1 MDGVRDGMFLK
12 KSNQIISDPGKILWA
27 VTDEK
32 LVAHDF
38 FLVTICMDEN
48 QRKEK
53 ICILENTSWKAL
65 AYGIYARLV
74 DVSEIERVSAANE

>member
-12 KSNQIISDPGKILWA
+12 DSNQIISYPGKILWA

-53 ICILENTSWKAL
+53 NIFISILKSL
-65 AYGIYARLV
+65 FVLGL
-74 DVSEIERVSAANE
+74 

>member
-12 KSNQIISDPGKILWA
+12 DSNQIISYPGKILWA

-53 ICILENTSWKAL
+53 IYI
-65 AYGIYARLV
+65 
-74 DVSEIERVSAANE
+74 

>member
-53 ICILENTSWKAL
+53 IYIFIIDTGVLLENIPLVTFIKTTS
-65 AYGIYARLV
+65 GT
-74 DVSEIERVSAANE
+74 RVVYFP

>member
-12 KSNQIISDPGKILWA
+12 DSNQIISYPGKILWA

-48 QRKEK
+48 KRKEK
-53 ICILENTSWKAL
+53 I
-65 AYGIYARLV
+65 YIYIYPKRLFV
-74 DVSEIERVSAANE
+74 LGL

>member
-12 KSNQIISDPGKILWA
+12 ESNQIISYPGKILWA

-48 QRKEK
+48 QQKEK
-53 ICILENTSWKAL
+53 NIYISQLFLEPEWAL
-65 AYGIYARLV
+65 
-74 DVSEIERVSAANE
+74 SQ

>member
-12 KSNQIISDPGKILWA
+12 DSNQIISYPGKILWA

-53 ICILENTSWKAL
+53 NIFISILK
-65 AYGIYARLV
+65 RLFV
-74 DVSEIERVSAANE
+74 LGL

>member
-12 KSNQIISDPGKILWA
+12 DSNQIISYPGKILWA

-38 FLVTICMDEN
+38 FLVIT
-48 QRKEK
+48 
-53 ICILENTSWKAL
+53 CIVKN
-65 AYGIYARLV
+65 
-74 DVSEIERVSAANE
+74 

>member
-12 KSNQIISDPGKILWA
+12 ESNQIISDPGKILWA

-53 ICILENTSWKAL
+53 N
-65 AYGIYARLV
+65 IYLYI
-74 DVSEIERVSAANE
+74 S